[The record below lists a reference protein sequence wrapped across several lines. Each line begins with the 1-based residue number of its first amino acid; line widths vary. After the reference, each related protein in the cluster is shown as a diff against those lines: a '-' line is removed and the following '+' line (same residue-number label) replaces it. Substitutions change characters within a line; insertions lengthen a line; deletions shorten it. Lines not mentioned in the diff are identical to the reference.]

1 MKGKHFEDVPFLLL
15 YSGFSFEYTFWFIL
29 CLVVVFYVKF
39 LWNRR
44 KLYIYSWKIEGP
56 FALPIIGAAHH
67 FLGLNSTG
75 FLKKAELI
83 QSRYKKIV
91 KVWIGHKLHFIIK
104 DPKYIE
110 KILTSPETVEKDYF
124 YENYSAV
131 LGPGIFTNPDRIWKK
146 ERKLLGP
153 TMNKLVLNRYINK
166 FSECGLEFVQYLDN
180 HIGESDLDLT
190 LLAAKYSTDTFIRT
204 SMCAQNV
211 PKHIENIDLGYC
223 LKCITKIGSAK
234 YLNIFYH
241 INALWSLT
249 TLKKEFDKYVNL
261 MHKVTKSYIQ
271 MRKSEH
277 NRINQYTHTESFTEK
292 PETITHFLD
301 TLFQDNNF
309 TEDEIA
315 SQAETFLAA
324 ATEPVSIAI
333 CSVLIMLAMYPDMQ
347 EKVYEEAV
355 AVLGQD
361 GGVTDYNLPLL
372 KYTERVIKETL
383 RLFPPALIFSRL
395 VTKDLDLGDVVLP
408 EGSSAT
414 IMPLFIH
421 RNSEYWDEPLKFDPD
436 RFLPEKLNT
445 RHPCTFIPF
454 SFGPRNCIGHQF
466 GMMTLK
472 TVIAMT
478 VRQFHVHTHYNTIE
492 DIDLT
497 FGPVFSFAL
506 GDKVRF
512 ERRIEEK

>member
-1 MKGKHFEDVPFLLL
+1 MSGTYFENIRCMFL
-15 YSGFSFEYTFWFIL
+15 YFGFSFKYSMFWIIL
-29 CLVVVFYVKF
+29 CLVVILYVKF
-39 LWNRR
+39 LWRRR
-44 KLYIYSWKIEGP
+44 KLYIYSWKIHGP

-67 FLGLNSTG
+67 FIGLSSTD

-83 QSRYKKIV
+83 QKRYKKIV

-104 DPKYIE
+104 EPKYIE

-131 LGPGIFTNPDRIWKK
+131 LGPGIFTNPDTVWKK
-146 ERKLLGP
+146 QRKLLGP
-153 TMNKLVLNRYINK
+153 TMNKLVLNTYIHK
-166 FSECGLEFVQYLDN
+166 FSEC
-180 HIGESDLDLT
+180 S
-190 LLAAKYSTDTFIRT
+190 T
-204 SMCAQNV
+204 SMCAEQV
-211 PKHIENIDLGYC
+211 PEHIKKIDLGYC
-223 LKCITKIGSAK
+223 LKCITKIGSSK

-241 INALWSLT
+241 INALWNLT
-249 TLKKEFDKYVNL
+249 SLKKEFDKYVNL
-261 MHKVTKSYIQ
+261 MHEVTKSCIH
-271 MRKSEH
+271 MRKSQH
-277 NRINQYTHTESFTEK
+277 NQINQYTYTESFTEK

-301 TLFQDNNF
+301 ALFQGNHF
-309 TEDEIA
+309 TEDEVA

-333 CSVLIMLAMYPDMQ
+333 CSVLIMLAMHPDMQ

-355 AVLGQD
+355 AVLGQV
-361 GGVTDYNLPLL
+361 GGVTDSNLPLL

-421 RNSEYWDEPLKFDPD
+421 RNSDYWHEPLKFDTD
-436 RFLPEKLNT
+436 RFLPEKLST

-454 SFGPRNCIGHQF
+454 SFGPRNCIGQQF
-466 GMMTLK
+466 GLMSLK
-472 TVIAMT
+472 TVIAIT
-478 VRQFHVHTHYNTIE
+478 VRQFHVLTDYKTVE

-506 GDKVRF
+506 GDKIRF
-512 ERRIEEK
+512 ERRIEKEKKIYVI